1 MLPPAPAPR
10 WSVAPAPPARQ
21 VAELR
26 RQLNLP
32 RAMCV
37 VLAVRGFGQ
46 PPAARSFLRPSLEG
60 MPDPASLADAVPA
73 CERMLRAV
81 ERGETIL
88 VHGDYD
94 VDGIAAAA
102 LLTRCLRALG
112 GRVVPFVPHRLRD
125 GYDFGAA
132 GLAAARSARATL
144 LVTADSGTRAHGAVE
159 EARRA
164 SVDVIITDHHTPDRT
179 LPRSFA
185 LVNPRRDDCTY
196 PNQDLSGTGV
206 AFELARLLGRMAG
219 SEAIGPL
226 PHVELVALATI
237 ADLVTLSHHNRV
249 LVRHGL
255 NALRD
260 TGNAGL
266 RALMQVGRVRG
277 PVTPGHVGFTLAPRI
292 NAAGRVGESRR
303 ALDLL
308 LTDDQREAAR
318 LARALESYN
327 AERKQTEARVLQE
340 ALARLV
346 PSYDPGRDFG
356 LVLASRD
363 WHPGVIGIVASRLV
377 DRLHRPTIL
386 VSVDGDTARG
396 SARSIPGFDVLAA
409 ITRGRRHLD
418 RFGGHRQAAGMSLA
432 PERIDDFRAS
442 FNEAAERELAD
453 RDLRPHLVADA
464 EIRLEE
470 VTEPLVRYLRH
481 MGPHGIGN
489 PRPLFLARGIRLDGP
504 VKTVKGAHLRMR
516 LRDRT
521 GTLDAIGFGMADR
534 VEPGTLVPGPV
545 DAVFRLKLGNY
556 RGVPLIQ
563 AELKGIGPAS
573 PRPTTP
579 ARAPLESPA

>member
-10 WSVAPAPPARQ
+10 WSVAPAPPPRQ

-26 RQLNLP
+26 RQLHLP

-46 PPAARSFLRPSLEG
+46 PAAARSHLRPSLKEL
-60 MPDPASLADAVPA
+60 PDPALLADAVPA
-73 CERMLRAV
+73 CARMLKAV

-102 LLTRCLRALG
+102 LLTRCLRAVG

-125 GYDFGAA
+125 GYDFGVA
-132 GLAAARSARATL
+132 GLAAARAAGATL

-164 SVDVIITDHHTPDRT
+164 SVDVIVTDHHTPDRT

-185 LVNPRRDDCTY
+185 LVNPRREDCGY

-206 AFELARLLGRMAG
+206 VFELARLLGRMTR
-219 SEAIGPL
+219 SEAIGSL

-237 ADLVTLSHHNRV
+237 ADLVALSHHNRV

-255 NALRD
+255 DALPE

-266 RALMQVGRVRG
+266 RALMRVARVRG
-277 PVTPGHVGFTLAPRI
+277 PVTSGHVGFTLAPRI

-308 LTDDQREAAR
+308 LTDDQGEAAR
-318 LARALESYN
+318 LAGSLESYN
-327 AERKQTEARVLQE
+327 AERKRTEARVLGE
-340 ALARLV
+340 ALARLA
-346 PSYDPGRDFG
+346 PSYDPERDYG

-386 VSVDGDTARG
+386 VSLDGDTARG
-396 SARSIPGFDVLAA
+396 SARSIPGFDLLAA
-409 ITRGRRHLD
+409 ITRGRSHLD
-418 RFGGHRQAAGMSLA
+418 RFGGHRRAAGMSLA
-432 PERIDDFRAS
+432 PERVDAFRTS
-442 FNEAAERELAD
+442 FNEAAGEKLAD

-489 PRPLFLARGIRLDGP
+489 PRPLFLARRVTVDGP
-504 VKTVKGAHLRMR
+504 VRTLKGTHLKMR

-521 GTLDAIGFGMADR
+521 GALDVIGFRMADR
-534 VEPGTLVPGPV
+534 VAPPALVTGPV
-545 DAVFRLKLGNY
+545 DALFRLRLDHY

-563 AELKGIGPAS
+563 AELAGIGPS
-573 PRPTTP
+573 PAGAAAP
-579 ARAPLESPA
+579 ARATVASPA

>member
-1 MLPPAPAPR
+1 
-10 WSVAPAPPARQ
+10 
-21 VAELR
+21 
-26 RQLNLP
+26 
-32 RAMCV
+32 MCV

-46 PPAARSFLRPSLEG
+46 PAAARSFLRPALEG
-60 MPDPASLADAVPA
+60 LPDPALLADAAPA
-73 CERMLRAV
+73 CQRMLRAV

-94 VDGIAAAA
+94 VDGIAATA

-112 GRVVPFVPHRLRD
+112 GKVVPFVPHRLRD
-125 GYDFGAA
+125 GYDFGLAGLEAARAA
-132 GLAAARSARATL
+132 GATL

-164 SVDVIITDHHTPDRT
+164 SVDVIVTDHHTPDQT
-179 LPRSFA
+179 LPRAFA
-185 LVNPRRDDCTY
+185 LVNPRREDCGY

-206 AFELARLLGRMAG
+206 VFELARLLGRMTG
-219 SEAIGPL
+219 SPAIGPL

-249 LVRHGL
+249 LVRRGL
-255 NALRD
+255 DALPETD
-260 TGNAGL
+260 NAGL
-266 RALMQVGRVRG
+266 RALMQVARVRG
-277 PVTPGHVGFTLAPRI
+277 PVTPGHIGFTLAPRI
-292 NAAGRVGESRR
+292 NAAGRVGEARL

-308 LTDDQREAAR
+308 LTDDRSEAAR
-318 LARALESYN
+318 LAGALESYN
-327 AERKQTEARVLQE
+327 AERKTTEARVLEE
-340 ALARLV
+340 ALARLA
-346 PSYDPGRDFG
+346 PSYDPGRDYG

-396 SARSIPGFDVLAA
+396 SARSIPGFDILAA

-432 PERIDDFRAS
+432 PERLDAFRAS
-442 FNEAAERELAD
+442 FNEAAEQELAD
-453 RDLRPHLVADA
+453 RDLRPRLVADA
-464 EIRLEE
+464 ELRLEE

-489 PRPLFLARGIRLDGP
+489 PRPIFLARGVTVDGP
-504 VKTVKGAHLRMR
+504 VKVLKGAHLKMR

-521 GTLDAIGFGMADR
+521 GTLNTIGFGLAGR
-534 VEPGTLVPGPV
+534 VEPAKLVPGPV
-545 DAVFRLKLGNY
+545 DAVFRLKLDNY

-563 AELKGIGPAS
+563 GELAGIGPTRSGPAN
-573 PRPTTP
+573 P
-579 ARAPLESPA
+579 ARARVESPP

>member
-1 MLPPAPAPR
+1 
-10 WSVAPAPPARQ
+10 
-21 VAELR
+21 
-26 RQLNLP
+26 
-32 RAMCV
+32 MCV
-37 VLAVRGFGQ
+37 VLAARGFGQ
-46 PPAARSFLRPSLEG
+46 PAAARSFLRPALEG
-60 MPDPASLADAVPA
+60 LPDPALLADAAPA
-73 CERMLRAV
+73 CQRMLRAV

-112 GRVVPFVPHRLRD
+112 GKVVPFVPHRLRD
-125 GYDFGAA
+125 GYDFGLAGLEAARAA
-132 GLAAARSARATL
+132 GATL

-164 SVDVIITDHHTPDRT
+164 SVDVIVTDHHTPDRT
-179 LPRSFA
+179 LPRAFA
-185 LVNPRRDDCTY
+185 LVNPRREDCGY

-206 AFELARLLGRMAG
+206 VFELARLLGRMTG
-219 SEAIGPL
+219 SPAIGPL

-249 LVRHGL
+249 LVRRGL
-255 NALRD
+255 DALPETD
-260 TGNAGL
+260 NAGL
-266 RALMQVGRVRG
+266 RALMQVARVRG
-277 PVTPGHVGFTLAPRI
+277 PVTPGHIGFTLAPRI
-292 NAAGRVGESRR
+292 NAAGRVGEARL

-308 LTDDQREAAR
+308 LTDDRSEAAR
-318 LARALESYN
+318 LAGALESYN
-327 AERKQTEARVLQE
+327 AERKKTEARVLEE
-340 ALARLV
+340 ALARLA
-346 PSYDPGRDFG
+346 PSYDPGRDYG

-396 SARSIPGFDVLAA
+396 SARSIPGFDILAA

-432 PERIDDFRAS
+432 PERLDDFRAS
-442 FNEAAERELAD
+442 FNEAAEQELAD
-453 RDLRPHLVADA
+453 RDLRPRLVADA
-464 EIRLEE
+464 ELRLEE

-489 PRPLFLARGIRLDGP
+489 PRPIFLARGVTVDGP
-504 VKTVKGAHLRMR
+504 VKVLKGAHLKMR

-521 GTLDAIGFGMADR
+521 GTLNAIGFGLAGR
-534 VEPGTLVPGPV
+534 VEPAKLVPGPV
-545 DAVFRLKLGNY
+545 DAVFRLKLDNY

-563 AELKGIGPAS
+563 GELAGIGPTRCGPAN
-573 PRPTTP
+573 P
-579 ARAPLESPA
+579 ARARVESPP

>member
-1 MLPPAPAPR
+1 
-10 WSVAPAPPARQ
+10 
-21 VAELR
+21 
-26 RQLNLP
+26 
-32 RAMCV
+32 MCV

-46 PPAARSFLRPSLEG
+46 PDSARSHLRPALEG
-60 MPDPASLADAVPA
+60 LPDPALLADAVPA

-81 ERGETIL
+81 EQGETIL

-125 GYDFGAA
+125 GYDFGVA
-132 GLAAARSARATL
+132 GLAAARAAGATL

-159 EARRA
+159 EARQA
-164 SVDVIITDHHTPDRT
+164 SVDVIVTDHHTPDRT
-179 LPRSFA
+179 LPRAFA
-185 LVNPRRDDCTY
+185 LVNPRREDCAY

-206 AFELARLLGRMAG
+206 VFELARLLGRMAG

-237 ADLVTLSHHNRV
+237 ADLVPLTHHNRV

-255 NALRD
+255 DALAGTD
-260 TGNAGL
+260 NAGL
-266 RALMQVGRVRG
+266 RALMQVARVRG
-277 PVTPGHVGFTLAPRI
+277 PVTPGHIGFTLAPRI

-308 LTDDQREAAR
+308 LTDDRREATR
-318 LARALESYN
+318 LAGALESYN

-340 ALARLV
+340 ALARLA
-346 PSYDPGRDFG
+346 PSYDPGRDYG

-396 SARSIPGFDVLAA
+396 SARSIPGFDILAA

-432 PERIDDFRAS
+432 PERIDAFRTS
-442 FNEAAERELAD
+442 FNEAAQRELAD
-453 RDLRPHLVADA
+453 RDLRPRLVADA
-464 EIRLEE
+464 EIRLDE
-470 VTEPLVRYLRH
+470 VTEPLARYLRH

-489 PRPLFLARGIRLDGP
+489 PRPLFLARGIKVDRP
-504 VKTVKGAHLRMR
+504 VRTLKGAHLGMR

-521 GTLDAIGFGMADR
+521 GTLDAIGFGMVDR
-534 VEPGTLVPGPV
+534 VDPATLVSGPV
-545 DAVFRLKLGNY
+545 DAVFRLKLDNY
-556 RGVPLIQ
+556 RGVPLIK
-563 AELKGIGPAS
+563 AELAGIGPPPS
-573 PRPTTP
+573 RPVTP
-579 ARAPLESPA
+579 ARAPIEASA

>member
-1 MLPPAPAPR
+1 
-10 WSVAPAPPARQ
+10 
-21 VAELR
+21 
-26 RQLNLP
+26 
-32 RAMCV
+32 MCV

-46 PPAARSFLRPSLEG
+46 PDSARSHLRPALEG
-60 MPDPASLADAVPA
+60 LPDPALLADAVPA

-81 ERGETIL
+81 EQGETIL

-125 GYDFGAA
+125 GYDFGVA
-132 GLAAARSARATL
+132 GLAAARAAGATL

-159 EARRA
+159 EARQA
-164 SVDVIITDHHTPDRT
+164 SVDVIVTDHHTPDRT
-179 LPRSFA
+179 LPRAFA
-185 LVNPRRDDCTY
+185 LVNPRREDCAY

-206 AFELARLLGRMAG
+206 VFELARLLGRMAG
-219 SEAIGPL
+219 SGAIGSL
-226 PHVELVALATI
+226 PHVDLVALATI
-237 ADLVTLSHHNRV
+237 ADLVPLTHHNRV

-255 NALRD
+255 DALPGTD
-260 TGNAGL
+260 NAGL
-266 RALMQVGRVRG
+266 RALMRVARVRG
-277 PVTPGHVGFTLAPRI
+277 PVTPGHIGFTLAPRI
-292 NAAGRVGESRR
+292 NAAGRVGEARL

-308 LTDDQREAAR
+308 LTDDRNEAAR
-318 LARALESYN
+318 LAGALESYN

-340 ALARLV
+340 ALARLA
-346 PSYDPGRDFG
+346 PSYDPGRNYG

-396 SARSIPGFDVLAA
+396 SARSIPGFDILAA

-432 PERIDDFRAS
+432 PEHIDAFRTS
-442 FNEAAERELAD
+442 FNDAAKQELAD
-453 RDLRPHLVADA
+453 RDLRPRLVADA

-489 PRPLFLARGIRLDGP
+489 PRPLFLARGIKVDGP
-504 VKTVKGAHLRMR
+504 VRTLKGAHLRMR

-534 VEPGTLVPGPV
+534 VDPATLVSGPV
-545 DAVFRLKLGNY
+545 DAVFRLKLDNY
-556 RGVPLIQ
+556 RGVPLIK
-563 AELKGIGPAS
+563 AELAGIGPPPS
-573 PRPTTP
+573 RPVTP
-579 ARAPLESPA
+579 ARAPIEASA